1 MFGCCCDCFCN
12 CDWLCASALYGNAN
26 DDNNNDIDN
35 VNTDKRRNDGY
46 TEKVDINLFALFF
59 NTLILLILFMTTNP
73 NDKSRKK
80 NTQHLAVYRLTRQ
93 KLSKPPPPSNPSKPA
108 ESPTLLKSAVGS
120 VAVWSVCSWLLL
132 LLLSL

>member
-12 CDWLCASALYGNAN
+12 CDWLCASALYGIAN

-108 ESPTLLKSAVGS
+108 ESPTLL
-120 VAVWSVCSWLLL
+120 
-132 LLLSL
+132 